1 MAFLKLFSKS
11 SSKMLRLPSGSFTV
25 DRDGRVLIS
34 TLPNSF
40 PRKVIDEVG
49 QDVLKTFRAAQHAQ
63 VPLSELVINFSSLK
77 LTARELRGGAIIFLS
92 PQTLSTK
99 QI

>member
-11 SSKMLRLPSGSFTV
+11 SSKMLSLPSGSFTV

-49 QDVLKTFRAAQHAQ
+49 QDVLKTFRAAQQAQ

-92 PQTLSTK
+92 PQTLSTQ